1 MSARYYGI
9 VWVNHNAAEIYRI
22 NASEESK
29 LVVNSHSSQQSLH
42 HGGHANG
49 IAHADGSGHA
59 DGSAQH
65 PVDTDFFARI
75 VSTLNHMGGILLA
88 GPGEARF
95 ELGSYVRQ
103 ARPDLADHLS
113 ELDTPDHPGEAALV
127 ALARER
133 FHLS

>member
-1 MSARYYGI
+1 M
-9 VWVNHNAAEIYRI
+9 VWVNHNAAEVYRI
-22 NASEESK
+22 NAIEESK
-29 LVVNSHSSQQSLH
+29 LVVNSHTSQQSLH
-42 HGGHANG
+42 HGGHADG
-49 IAHADGSGHA
+49 IAH
-59 DGSAQH
+59 H

-95 ELGSYVRQ
+95 ELGRYVREH
-103 ARPDLADHLS
+103 RPDLAAHLS

-133 FHLS
+133 FHLDGKELV